1 MPRKSNVVA
10 VPIEEPIVAGDE
22 AIVTEAKT
30 EAQEMTDVVKAIEN
44 EVQPE
49 VTELVKV
56 IEEDHVIIT
65 EEAAVKPK
73 AKRAPKVSEAKGAS
87 PLPRAKKVAE
97 VAVVEVVQPEEV
109 AEEVPAAKPKA
120 AVKGEAFSFGI
131 PQVAKPKA
139 KRAPRAKKEVPLPD
153 PNVQVHSS
161 TINEV
166 VAEVE
171 LPNES
176 SEKKAESAKVE
187 CPDCGKSMSAKTLR
201 YSHGPNCLF
210 KKQADKEEAD
220 PSKMVTQEMIEAEVQ
235 KRMSCAKAE
244 RLNRRQKQIES
255 LVASAF

>member
-1 MPRKSNVVA
+1 
-10 VPIEEPIVAGDE
+10 
-22 AIVTEAKT
+22 
-30 EAQEMTDVVKAIEN
+30 
-44 EVQPE
+44 
-49 VTELVKV
+49 
-56 IEEDHVIIT
+56 
-65 EEAAVKPK
+65 
-73 AKRAPKVSEAKGAS
+73 
-87 PLPRAKKVAE
+87 
-97 VAVVEVVQPEEV
+97 
-109 AEEVPAAKPKA
+109 
-120 AVKGEAFSFGI
+120 
-131 PQVAKPKA
+131 
-139 KRAPRAKKEVPLPD
+139 
-153 PNVQVHSS
+153 VHLA

-171 LPNES
+171 LPNESPQSPPS